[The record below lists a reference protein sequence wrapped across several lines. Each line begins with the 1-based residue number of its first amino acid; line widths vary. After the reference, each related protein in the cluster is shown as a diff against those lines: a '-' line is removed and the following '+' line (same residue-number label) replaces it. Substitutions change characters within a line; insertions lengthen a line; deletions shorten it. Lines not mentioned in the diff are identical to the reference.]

1 MDISG
6 GGVVDHLQPG
16 EDYSRFKVEILE
28 QAVGVEFHEIATVN
42 VHSLA
47 ENAGEYPDSSV
58 FCIVQH
64 DEYLAEVFYF
74 VDIIVSYPAG
84 IFSRQNPIFISQIS
98 GNALYSANFIKVTK
112 HIKNSGQWN

>member
-47 ENAGEYPDSSV
+47 ENAREYPDSSV

-74 VDIIVSYPAG
+74 VDIIVSYPLE
-84 IFSRQNPIFISQIS
+84 FSVDKTLYLSHKSQVTRYIQRISS
-98 GNALYSANFIKVTK
+98 K
-112 HIKNSGQWN
+112 